1 MSPRSSPF
9 PWTRGRMTRWMCVH
23 APLRFTS
30 RSNETQTMRKN
41 GNVKS
46 NAYFNPDTKKHPPP
60 VSQEDADSIME
71 RHIRAKYE
79 YKTFQRDAKTT
90 SSPPAARSSAITSG
104 SASFN
109 LSPPSTASSAKSG
122 KPSGFG
128 ASKLGMGLFRSS
140 SPGSNAKVN
149 QILGTNGAPYTDRRK
164 SHSGPVTFPHGMASA
179 TPLEL
184 YGDQI
189 KSLREMGFV
198 NVPQCLEVLQQTDG
212 KMMDAVEILIRLNKA
227 EERRPEPPPKN
238 AAGLTVHK
246 SGPAAVARQRTG
258 GSSSNPFDALDKQAQ
273 PLPPLPSV
281 KTGQS
286 VPQMQMTMSM
296 PGQTMPQQMGIQV
309 QNGYPVQTGW
319 NGVPVQTNEYHQQQQ
334 QQQQQQSMSPFQM
347 NDLNQSFPTQ
357 QPNQFGQIPQQ
368 HAVAS
373 QFTPTTTGSTTAS
386 YNPFMSA
393 IPPANPYQSHMAV
406 SQPNLPLQS
415 QAFNPYAQLQQQQ
428 PQQQLQLQQIQ
439 QQIQQQQIQQQQIQQ
454 QQIQQQ
460 QIQQQQQQQQQPLP
474 QLTNNLNPYGVV
486 LSTTVSY
493 PPAQQVSYASQQI
506 PFQRTGID
514 KSQILALYSAPQLA
528 PPRAQNQ
535 VEVVNTPQP
544 PPEPQ
549 QQQQPPMPGAGSNNP
564 FLPPAPAGQ
573 HRSQESVDF
582 GAWQSGRHS
591 PDAFASLAFGGR

>member
-1 MSPRSSPF
+1 
-9 PWTRGRMTRWMCVH
+9 
-23 APLRFTS
+23 
-30 RSNETQTMRKN
+30 
-41 GNVKS
+41 
-46 NAYFNPDTKKHPPP
+46 
-60 VSQEDADSIME
+60 
-71 RHIRAKYE
+71 
-79 YKTFQRDAKTT
+79 
-90 SSPPAARSSAITSG
+90 
-104 SASFN
+104 
-109 LSPPSTASSAKSG
+109 
-122 KPSGFG
+122 
-128 ASKLGMGLFRSS
+128 
-140 SPGSNAKVN
+140 
-149 QILGTNGAPYTDRRK
+149 
-164 SHSGPVTFPHGMASA
+164 MALA

-347 NDLNQSFPTQ
+347 NDLNQPFPTQ
-357 QPNQFGQIPQQ
+357 QPNQFGQIPQQQ

-428 PQQQLQLQQIQ
+428 IQ
-439 QQIQQQQIQQQQIQQ
+439 QQMQQQQMQQL
-454 QQIQQQ
+454 
-460 QIQQQQQQQQQPLP
+460 QQQQQQPLP

-535 VEVVNTPQP
+535 VEVVSTPQP
-544 PPEPQ
+544 PPEP
-549 QQQQPPMPGAGSNNP
+549 QQQPPMPGAGSNNP